1 MTEEQLQ
8 KYWGRVHDLRNLQC
22 EQIRNIGLRK
32 RELEQAERDLT
43 KLMRAYRATDLELGK
58 VLEQMQ
64 LEGMLDSD

>member
-22 EQIRNIGLRK
+22 EQIRSIGLRK

-43 KLMRAYRATDLELGK
+43 QLMRAYRATDLELGK
-58 VLEQMQ
+58 VLSQMQ
-64 LEGMLDSD
+64 LEGMLESD